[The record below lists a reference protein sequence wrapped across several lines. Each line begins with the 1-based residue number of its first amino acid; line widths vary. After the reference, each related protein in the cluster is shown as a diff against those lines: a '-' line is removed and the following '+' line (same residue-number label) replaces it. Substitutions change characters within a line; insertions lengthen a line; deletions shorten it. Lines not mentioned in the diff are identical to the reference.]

1 MWFTVVFEGRG
12 SKTRHRGPFSFTKT
26 NRKRTLASCR
36 LHPRLELAVSSLLL
50 PHLAACLRLQNAE
63 NARTIRSK
71 SSQASGRRA
80 KTPHVRFV
88 LCFTAQTGLR
98 AQNPRVFIGFR
109 EAVPGPPKRPPK
121 RLPGA
126 RASRRPPRGLQEASK
141 SPPRRP
147 RCVCYCVL
155 QSKLASGLKNLR
167 FFNGFRA
174 PKRPQVRFLLCFTDQ
189 TCLRS

>member
-1 MWFTVVFEGRG
+1 MRRRG
-12 SKTRHRGPFSFTKT
+12 GFRTCRGQSARFVETKRPFS
-26 NRKRTLASCR
+26 L
-36 LHPRLELAVSSLLL
+36 PRLELGVSRLLL
-50 PHLAACLRLQNAE
+50 PLLAASLRFQ
-63 NARTIRSK
+63 IRRQRKDNSLK
-71 SSQASGRRA
+71 KFS
-80 KTPHVRFV
+80 
-88 LCFTAQTGLR
+88 GLR
-98 AQNPRVFIGFR
+98 PARQDAPCAFCIVFYSTNWPPGSESSGFYR
-109 EAVPGPPKRPPK
+109 VPGS
-121 RLPGA
+121 GS
-126 RASRRPPRGLQEASK
+126 RASQEASETAPRGQGLQEASK

>member
-1 MWFTVVFEGRG
+1 MPGQSARFVETKRSVCLRALTLPCRG
-12 SKTRHRGPFSFTKT
+12 S
-26 NRKRTLASCR
+26 SC
-36 LHPRLELAVSSLLL
+36 LIWPISSVFK
-50 PHLAACLRLQNAE
+50 NAE
-63 NARTIRSK
+63 NARTTRSK
-71 SSQASGRRA
+71 SSQASGRCA

-98 AQNPRVFIGFR
+98 AQNPLVFIGFR

-126 RASRRPPRGLQEASK
+126 KTPKPPGQGPQAPRPG
-141 SPPRRP
+141 PPRRP